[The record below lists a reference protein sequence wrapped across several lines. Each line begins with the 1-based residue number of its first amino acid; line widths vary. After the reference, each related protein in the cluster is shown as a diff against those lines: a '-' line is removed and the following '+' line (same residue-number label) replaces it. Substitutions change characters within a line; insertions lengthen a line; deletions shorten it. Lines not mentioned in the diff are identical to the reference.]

1 MHRLGAWNVI
11 SPLNVDVISVWL
23 LSRELFHLSRAAKSK
38 KLILDIAPL
47 SSQPFNFR
55 THLLLILLRRFIHGG
70 PGAILSQTD
79 SRLRYQVLPETKP
92 AGQAT
97 AIFSLI

>member
-1 MHRLGAWNVI
+1 MFMHRLGAWNVI

-38 KLILDIAPL
+38 KLILDIVPL

-55 THLLLILLRRFIHGG
+55 THLLLLLRFSHGAGCHPESDRFKIAV
-70 PGAILSQTD
+70 PGFT
-79 SRLRYQVLPETKP
+79 
-92 AGQAT
+92 
-97 AIFSLI
+97 